1 MLQILLLILLISQ
14 RPERNSQ
21 IFWKSV
27 SARISEFFD
36 LHRRSAQDTDA
47 SYFHHLGVGK
57 NFLQGHKYK
66 SNLGISKFFP
76 Y

>member
-47 SYFHHLGVGK
+47 SHLHHLGLGK
-57 NFLQGHKYK
+57 NLLHGQHKFK
-66 SNLGISKFFP
+66 NLKK
-76 Y
+76 